1 MSARRVLII
10 DDNKDLADGL
20 SELLEI
26 HGHETDVALTG
37 GAGVEAACNATY
49 DVIFID
55 IGLPDTTGVD
65 CAKRIREGG
74 SRARIVFMTGY
85 CAREIPAQISKLGDT
100 QLLMKP
106 IDPVL
111 ILELVG

>member
-1 MSARRVLII
+1 MSCRRVLII
-10 DDNKDLADGL
+10 DDHKDLADGL

-26 HGHETDVALTG
+26 HGHKVDVALTG
-37 GAGVEAACNATY
+37 GTGVEAAGYAAY
-49 DVIFID
+49 DAIFID

-65 CAKRIREGG
+65 CAKWIKEGG

-85 CAREIPAQISKLGDT
+85 SATEIPAQISDLGDME
-100 QLLMKP
+100 LLTKP
-106 IDPVL
+106 IDPLL